1 MHMTQSKIVMT
12 KLVYNN
18 HHYCQSD
25 MYDVSK
31 KFILCFFMEKI
42 VRMIN
47 DLKTQ
52 LNGKMNRN
60 YLQKIE
66 LNQGTKNE
74 NEELQRIEKGHKP
87 NNKCQGAQ
95 IHKKKN
101 GKRGKKWNEK
111 KIDNR
116 KELVTIVAS

>member
-18 HHYCQSD
+18 HHYCQSADD

-31 KFILCFFMEKI
+31 KFILCFLIEKF
-42 VRMIN
+42 VPMIN

-52 LNGKMNRN
+52 LNGKVNRN

-66 LNQGTKNE
+66 LNQGTK
-74 NEELQRIEKGHKP
+74 K
-87 NNKCQGAQ
+87 
-95 IHKKKN
+95 
-101 GKRGKKWNEK
+101 
-111 KIDNR
+111 
-116 KELVTIVAS
+116 